1 VALAATI
8 SSKGELVLPDNT
20 LIFFLAASS
29 QMLHN
34 YKENSLKTEHFHKNR
49 E

>member
-8 SSKGELVLPDNT
+8 SSKGELVLADNT
-20 LIFFLAASS
+20 LIFFLVASS
-29 QMLHN
+29 QLLHI
-34 YKENSLKTEHFHKNR
+34 YKENLLKTEHFQKNR